1 MSSRST
7 VPATELPSRRSLRS
21 RRRRRSA
28 LVTGLAVGPLLLV
41 GVSAAFAY
49 PHFSGSW
56 HGAKGHRAAA
66 GSTPSVA
73 ATIPATTWRPVTS
86 YADTIHP
93 TVGDATS
100 TSVAAASPSSRSASA
115 QAVTGPLTPGAV
127 IDEPFDPAT
136 APAGR
141 YVDCA
146 AGNDSAAG
154 SARQPWRT
162 LQPLSR
168 PVPAG
173 TAVYLKRGCSWDGGL
188 TLAADGSGGA
198 TLGAYASGRAPV
210 ISGTGLGRGR
220 GVLQLVSPRSTVTGI
235 HLAHAPGYG
244 VNVTGDHATLE
255 RVEIDDVGI
264 GMQISAPFTTVTGSA
279 IHDLHMYNNTPGG
292 DDDSGAVGFDVSA
305 DDVTIATTSCT
316 NCRAPSYDY
325 GYDGGFVDI
334 WKQGNRLKLVD
345 NVATNVQGFLEVGG
359 QGGNDSAYDVVVTGN
374 KVTRTYGG
382 IWVHGDGTFSIRTG
396 NIKVSGNTFVLAD
409 GTPAF
414 GGTTSALVLG
424 SNTTSRG

>member
-7 VPATELPSRRSLRS
+7 VPATALPSRRSLRS
-21 RRRRRSA
+21 RRRRRST

-49 PHFSGSW
+49 PHLGGSW
-56 HGAKGHRAAA
+56 TGARHHRATA
-66 GSTPSVA
+66 SSIPSFP
-73 ATIPATTWRPVTS
+73 ATIPATTVRPVTS

-100 TSVAAASPSSRSASA
+100 TSVSTTPSTSRSAA
-115 QAVTGPLTPGAV
+115 TRAAGPLTPGAFV
-127 IDEPFDPAT
+127 DEPFDPAT

-141 YVDCA
+141 YVDCTAGDDAA
-146 AGNDSAAG
+146 AGT
-154 SARQPWRT
+154 ARQPWRS
-162 LQPLSR
+162 LNPLSR

-173 TAVYLKRGCSWDGGL
+173 TAVHLKRGCSWDGGL
-188 TLAADGSGGA
+188 TLAASGSGAA
-198 TLGAYASGRAPV
+198 TLGAYASGKAPV
-210 ISGTGLGRGR
+210 ISGTGLSRGR
-220 GVLQLVSPRSTVTGI
+220 GVLQLVSPRTTVTGI
-235 HLAHAPGYG
+235 HLTHAPGFG

-255 RVEIDDVGI
+255 GVEIDDVGV
-264 GMQISAPFTTVTGSA
+264 GMQISAPFATVTGSA

-292 DDDSGAVGFDVSA
+292 DDDSGAIGFGVSA

-334 WKQGNRLKLVD
+334 WRQGNRLKLVD

-359 QGGNDSAYDVVVTGN
+359 MGGNDSAYDIVVTGN

-409 GTPAF
+409 GTPVF